1 MKTPVVA
8 LDAISLVLASTTMTS
23 ALAGALAVVQPRAG
37 AGDAPARAR
46 SSSLSGRSLRG
57 RSPRVALRRSGARR
71 RRERWTATRC
81 PGAALAAH

>member
-23 ALAGALAVVQPRAG
+23 ALAGALAVVQLRAG
-37 AGDAPARAR
+37 AGDAPVRGR
-46 SSSLSGRSLRG
+46 SLSGRSLSG

-71 RRERWTATRC
+71 ASAERWTAARC
-81 PGAALAAH
+81 PGAALAAL

>member
-23 ALAGALAVVQPRAG
+23 ALAGALAVVQLRAG
-37 AGDAPARAR
+37 AGAALAPGR
-46 SSSLSGRSLRG
+46 SSSPRR

-71 RRERWTATRC
+71 RRARWTATRC
-81 PGAALAAH
+81 PGAALAAL